1 MSFLREHH
9 SIAQSTIAQCYGL
22 NPSVKIAEEVANA
35 VEADTVPQ
43 RGPPYGSTEL
53 LLIWRP
59 TASSQ
64 TALEIGDLKQQL
76 FYQFL

>member
-1 MSFLREHH
+1 
-9 SIAQSTIAQCYGL
+9 
-22 NPSVKIAEEVANA
+22 VKIAEEVANA

-76 FYQFL
+76 FY